1 MRVADRTLFEDMKI
15 LRELAQEAGKL
26 AQSFMLG
33 GQTAETWHK
42 SGGSPVTEADMAVN
56 QLCSNRLTRFRPEYG
71 WLSEETLDDP
81 HARQKDRCWVVDP
94 IDGTRAYIRGDP
106 HWCIGLA
113 IVEEGISVGGV
124 LYAPELDEFY
134 EAHRGQGRF

>member
-42 SGGSPVTEADMAVN
+42 RGGSPVTEADMAVN
-56 QLCSNRLTRFRPEYG
+56 QLCSDRLTRFRPE
-71 WLSEETLDDP
+71 
-81 HARQKDRCWVVDP
+81 
-94 IDGTRAYIRGDP
+94 
-106 HWCIGLA
+106 
-113 IVEEGISVGGV
+113 
-124 LYAPELDEFY
+124 
-134 EAHRGQGRF
+134 